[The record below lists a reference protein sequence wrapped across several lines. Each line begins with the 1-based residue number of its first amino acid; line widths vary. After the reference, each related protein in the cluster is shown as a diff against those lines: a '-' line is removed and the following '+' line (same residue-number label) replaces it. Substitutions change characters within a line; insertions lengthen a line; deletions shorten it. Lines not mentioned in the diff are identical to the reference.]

1 MILVIQLQKLSL
13 RLYILVTDKRALK
26 GKKLNYQD
34 DKYLLKYTLK
44 NKKNRQQECKRKA
57 VGVKIFLLKFI

>member
-13 RLYILVTDKRALK
+13 RLCILVTDKRALK

-34 DKYLLKYTLK
+34 DKYLL
-44 NKKNRQQECKRKA
+44 
-57 VGVKIFLLKFI
+57 